1 VKTAAAPDTHP
12 PGDTATKPQAWC
24 RNCDTGL
31 IGPYCSHCGQRN
43 DEYAVSL
50 HVLARDFADEYLS
63 FDSRL
68 FRTVLNLFFRPG
80 FLTHQYLIGRR
91 ERYVRPLRLYIV
103 ASLVFFLALSF
114 FQPLGRV
121 MDAER
126 GAEMRLS
133 EAFGMLTEDEAQP
146 TSPTAADTAA
156 VPTAPA
162 VTGTGEPA
170 VRTPDMPR
178 MVDIGPWQIDV
189 GARAER
195 LGGMTFEGLAA
206 AFRDSFERYLPRMMF
221 LLLPLFALIL
231 KLLYVRRRWYY
242 AEHFIFSLHLHG
254 FFFALF
260 LLLLVL
266 PGGTVLTRVLML
278 WGLLYLFFAMRHVY
292 RQSWLKTGLKY
303 LMLTAVYSV
312 ALLLTFAGL
321 VVTTLLLV

>member
-1 VKTAAAPDTHP
+1 VKPAAAPDTQP
-12 PGDTATKPQAWC
+12 PGATAAQPRAWC

-68 FRTVLNLFFRPG
+68 FRTLLNLFFRPG
-80 FLTHQYLIGRR
+80 FLTRQYLVGRR

-103 ASLVFFLALSF
+103 ASLLFFLALSLV
-114 FQPLGRV
+114 QPLGRV
-121 MDAER
+121 MDGER

-133 EAFGMLTEDEAQP
+133 EAFGMLTEDGTQP
-146 TSPTAADTAA
+146 TGPTAADTVA
-156 VPTAPA
+156 VPADPVA
-162 VTGTGEPA
+162 TGAGEPA
-170 VRTPDMPR
+170 ARPPDMPQI
-178 MVDIGPWQIDV
+178 VDVGPWQIDV

-242 AEHFIFSLHLHG
+242 AEHFIFALHVHA
-254 FFFALF
+254 FFFAVF

-278 WGLLYLFFAMRHVY
+278 WGLLYLFIAMRHVY

-303 LMLTAVYSV
+303 LTLTAVYSV